1 MSEKFLY
8 MLILLLL
15 VIFVSQAFFM
25 IMSMAVLRE
34 GNTDSSS
41 CLPLCS
47 DISVNFNAASSDEM
61 IQDCK
66 QLNTG
71 LLTSTDARNYG
82 IPIINTFDASIN
94 NYLDQTYSFTTI
106 IKPLYNINIKKQTTL
121 NGNYSEQL
129 NEEQIK
135 INKYFTDFS
144 GILVSTNQDILDNM
158 ANDSTFST
166 TIQNFRY
173 SLEQD
178 NNRTPPNKD
187 EIIKK
192 TIGRNEYKGYKSER
206 TNPSSTLVSIYNTFL
221 QDISGMCDSINRKC
235 TGYYQEEP
243 LMNLIKDEMK
253 NPTYYGP
260 NSSFHKLSNYIQK
273 SRNGTLTS
281 SIG

>member
-1 MSEKFLY
+1 MSAKFLY

-61 IQDCK
+61 VQDCK

-71 LLTSTDARNYG
+71 LITSTDARIYG

-106 IKPLYNINIKKQTTL
+106 ITPLQNSNIQKQ
-121 NGNYSEQL
+121 
-129 NEEQIK
+129 NELVRTDNTEQIK

-144 GILVSTNQDILDNM
+144 GILVSTKQDVLDNM
-158 ANDSTFST
+158 ANDSTFSD
-166 TIQNFRY
+166 TITNFKY
-173 SLEQD
+173 SL
-178 NNRTPPNKD
+178 NPNQPSDESKKQIKD
-187 EIIKK
+187 KISI
-192 TIGRNEYKGYKSER
+192 YKSER

>member
-1 MSEKFLY
+1 MSSKFLY

-41 CLPLCS
+41 CVPLCS

-94 NYLDQTYSFTTI
+94 NYLDQNYSFTTI
-106 IKPLYNINIKKQTTL
+106 IKPLQNPIIKKQTTE
-121 NGNYSEQL
+121 NGYYSEQP

-144 GILVSTNQDILDNM
+144 GILVSTKQDVLDNM
-158 ANDSTFST
+158 ANDSTFSD
-166 TIQNFRY
+166 TIDNFRY

-178 NNRTPPNKD
+178 NRTPPNKNV
-187 EIIKK
+187 IKEK
-192 TIGRNEYKGYKSER
+192 ISNYKSER
-206 TNPSSTLVSIYNTFL
+206 TNPSTTMVSIYNKFL
-221 QDISGMCDSINRKC
+221 QDISGMCDTINRKC
-235 TGYYQEEP
+235 SGYYQEQL